1 MKQLP
6 TFQSM
11 ILALEKFWADR
22 GAVIWQPYYSQVG
35 AGTYNPATFL
45 RVLGP
50 EPWNV
55 AYVEPSI
62 RPDDGRYAEN
72 PNRMQQHYQY
82 QVILKPDP
90 GNPQEIYLESLAA
103 LGLDARE
110 HDIRF
115 VEDNWESP
123 ALGAWGLGWEVW
135 ADGQEITQFTYFQQ
149 AGGLPTDPVSV
160 ELTYG
165 LERILIALRNASGG
179 IWDEPWTDGI
189 TYGDVLRQG
198 EWEHSKYYFEIADV
212 ERLREMFALYEAES
226 KAALEGGLVLP
237 AYDYVLKCSHTFNVL
252 DARGA
257 IGVTERQAS
266 FGRMRA
272 LARQVSEAY
281 LAQRQRLE
289 YPLLKDKSDEGRTPQ
304 KDGGQA
310 TKDEGKTST
319 ISNLESPILA
329 PHGPETLLLEIGT
342 EELPAA
348 DLDSA
353 LAQLREL
360 APKMLD
366 EARLSHGPITVY
378 GTPRRLAVLVAG
390 LAPRQPDNEAVV
402 KGPPA
407 NRAYDSGGDPTPA
420 AVGFARSKGVSVD
433 ALEVR
438 EMDGGRYV
446 AAVVRAVGRP
456 APAVLAELLPALIA
470 RLQFDKTMRWNASGV
485 AFSRPIRWLIGL
497 LGDKV
502 IPFEYA
508 GVTSGR
514 DSRGL
519 RPNGSPKIEI
529 ARADDYLARLRAA
542 HIEVDPERRRAD
554 ILKQVRKLARE
565 AGGQVA
571 DEGVLA
577 EVTNLVERPTA
588 LLGAFD
594 QAHLAL
600 PREVLVSVM
609 KKHQRYFPVE
619 PQGRGGSTLLP
630 YFIAVRN
637 GDKRHLDLVRAGN
650 EHVVRARFADAA
662 FFVREDV
669 KHPLEDFLARLATL
683 TFQKKLGSML
693 DKAIRIE
700 RLTGELAVN
709 LGLDLA
715 DTATALRAAHLAKA
729 DLATQM
735 VVEMTSLQGVMGAE
749 YALRSGEPAEVAQA
763 IREQYQPAGA
773 GDALPA
779 TRPGLAVGLADRLDS
794 LTGLFAAGLAPSGS
808 ADPFGLRRAALGVA
822 LILTGRAEDLDL
834 RPALGAALDLQPAG
848 VQPAPE
854 ARKGLLGEM
863 LAFITGRLRSQLLE
877 GGYRYDVVD
886 AILAEQ
892 AHNPCHASLGV
903 QQLSAW
909 VQRTDWPPI
918 LAAYARCVRITRDQ
932 AAEFPL
938 QPECLAE
945 PAEVALYEAY
955 RVSAAAQPI
964 SSVDDFFA
972 VLLPM
977 IPAISR
983 FFDEV
988 LVMAEDPK
996 VRANRLAL
1004 LQGIAR
1010 LARGLA
1016 DFSKL
1021 EGF

>member
-1 MKQLP
+1 
-6 TFQSM
+6 M
-11 ILALEKFWADR
+11 ILTLEKFWADR

-35 AGTYNPATFL
+35 AGTMNPATFL

-62 RPDDGRYAEN
+62 RPDDGRYGEN
-72 PNRMQQHYQY
+72 PNRFQQHYQY

-90 GNPQEIYLESLAA
+90 GNPQEIYLASLAA
-103 LGLDARE
+103 LGLDPRE

-165 LERILIALRNASGG
+165 LERILIALRNAPTG
-179 IWDEPWTDGI
+179 IWNEPWTGDI

-226 KAALEGGLVLP
+226 KTALANGLVLP
-237 AYDYVLKCSHTFNVL
+237 AYDHLLKCSHTFNVL

-266 FGRMRA
+266 FGRMRN

-289 YPLLKDKSDEGRTPQ
+289 YPLLKEKDAEKERDETVSIANYQLPITNPQ
-304 KDGGQA
+304 
-310 TKDEGKTST
+310 
-319 ISNLESPILA
+319 
-329 PHGPETLLLEIGT
+329 TLLLEIGT
-342 EELPAA
+342 EELPSA

-360 APKMLD
+360 APKLLN
-366 EARLSHGPITVY
+366 EARLSHGPVSVY
-378 GTPRRLAVLVAG
+378 GTPRRLAVLVAEV
-390 LAPRQPDNEAVV
+390 APRQPDNESVV

-407 NRAYDSGGDPTPA
+407 NRAYDSGGAPTPA
-420 AVGFARSKGVSVD
+420 AQGFARSKGVSVD

-438 EMDGGRYV
+438 EIDGGRYV
-446 AAVVRAVGRP
+446 TAVVREAGRP
-456 APAVLAELLPALIA
+456 APAVLAELLPALIGK
-470 RLQFDKTMRWNASGV
+470 LQFDKTMRWNASGV
-485 AFSRPIRWLIGL
+485 AFSRPIRWLVGL
-497 LGDKV
+497 LGDEV
-502 IPFEYA
+502 IPFGYA
-508 GVTSGR
+508 GVASGR
-514 DSRGL
+514 ASRGL
-519 RPNGSPKIEI
+519 RPQGSPKIEI
-529 ARADDYLARLRAA
+529 ARAGDYLARLRAA
-542 HIEVDPERRRAD
+542 HIEADPQRRRAD
-554 ILKQVRKLARE
+554 ILKQVRKLAQS

-571 DEGVLA
+571 DEGVLG
-577 EVTNLVERPTA
+577 EVTNLVEHPTA

-594 QAHLAL
+594 EAHLAL
-600 PREVLVSVM
+600 PRDVLVSVM

-619 PQGRGGSTLLP
+619 PHGPGGSALLP
-630 YFIAVRN
+630 FFIAVRN

-669 KHPLEDFLARLATL
+669 KHPLEEFLPKLAAL

-693 DKAIRIE
+693 DKARRIE
-700 RLTGELAVN
+700 SLTGALAPR
-709 LGLDLA
+709 LGLNPA
-715 DTATALRAAHLAKA
+715 ETATALRAAHLAKA

-735 VVEMTSLQGVMGAE
+735 VVEMTSLQGIMGAE
-749 YALRSGEPAEVAQA
+749 YARRSGEPAEVAQA
-763 IREQYQPAGA
+763 IREHYLPAGA

-779 TRPGLAVGLADRLDS
+779 SRPGLAVSVADRLDS

-808 ADPFGLRRAALGVA
+808 ADPFGLRRAALGVTQTLA
-822 LILTGRAEDLDL
+822 GRAIDLDL
-834 RPALGAALDLQPAG
+834 RLTLSAALDLQPAA
-848 VQPAPE
+848 VQPAAE
-854 ARKGLLGEM
+854 ARAGLLGEV
-863 LAFITGRLRSQLLE
+863 LAFITGRLRGQLLE
-877 GGYRYDVVD
+877 AGYRYDIVD
-886 AILAEQ
+886 AVLAEQ
-892 AHNPCHASLGV
+892 GHNPYRALLGV
-903 QQLSAW
+903 QQLAAW
-909 VQRTDWPPI
+909 VQRPDWAPI

-932 AAEFPL
+932 TAEHSL
-938 QPECLAE
+938 QPERLAE
-945 PAEVALYEAY
+945 PAEVALHDAY
-955 RVSAAAQPI
+955 QATAGQALASL
-964 SSVDDFFA
+964 DDFFA
-972 VLLPM
+972 VLVPM

-988 LVMAEDPK
+988 LVMAEDPA

-1004 LQGIAR
+1004 LWDIAR

>member
-1 MKQLP
+1 MKQPP

-35 AGTYNPATFL
+35 AGTMNPATFL

-72 PNRMQQHYQY
+72 PNRFQQHYQY

-90 GNPQEIYLESLAA
+90 GNPQEIYLASLAA
-103 LGLDARE
+103 IGLDARE

-179 IWDEPWTDGI
+179 IWNEPWTDHI
-189 TYGDVLRQG
+189 TYGDVLREG

-212 ERLREMFALYEAES
+212 ERLRQMFALYEAES
-226 KAALEGGLVLP
+226 QAALASGLVLP
-237 AYDYVLKCSHTFNVL
+237 AYDYLLKCSHTFNVL
-252 DARGA
+252 DTRGA

-289 YPLLKDKSDEGRTPQ
+289 YPLLKDQDKESEKE
-304 KDGGQA
+304 KDGASAAPSA
-310 TKDEGKTST
+310 TYLLPTADST
-319 ISNLESPILA
+319 E
-329 PHGPETLLLEIGT
+329 PHTLLLEIGT
-342 EELPAA
+342 EELPSA

-353 LAQLREL
+353 LAQLSQL
-360 APKMLD
+360 APKLLD
-366 EARLSHGPITVY
+366 EAHLSHGPISVY

-390 LAPRQPDNEAVV
+390 LAPRQPNSESVV

-407 NRAYDSGGDPTPA
+407 NRAFDASGAPTPA
-420 AVGFARSKGVSVD
+420 ALGFARSKGVAVE

-438 EMDGGRYV
+438 ELDGGRYV
-446 AAVVRAVGRP
+446 TAVVRQTGRP
-456 APAVLAELLPALIA
+456 APAVLADLLPALIA

-485 AFSRPIRWLIGL
+485 AFSRPIRWLVALYGEQ
-497 LGDKV
+497 V
-502 IPFEYA
+502 IAFTYA
-508 GVTSGR
+508 GVASGR
-514 DSRGL
+514 ASRGL
-519 RPNGSPKIEI
+519 RPQGSPAIEL
-529 ARADDYLARLRAA
+529 AKASDYLARLRAA
-542 HIEVDPERRRAD
+542 RIEPDPQRRRAD

-571 DEGVLA
+571 DEGVLG

-594 QAHLAL
+594 EAHLAL

-609 KKHQRYFPVE
+609 KKHQRYFPLE
-619 PQGRGGSTLLP
+619 PGGRAGGALLP

-637 GDKRHLDLVRAGN
+637 GDRRHLDLVRAGN
-650 EHVVRARFADAA
+650 EQVVRARFADAA

-669 KHPLEDFLARLATL
+669 KHPLADFLPKLATL

-693 DKAIRIE
+693 DKAQRIE
-700 RLTGELAVN
+700 RLTAALAPG
-709 LGLDLA
+709 LGLDP
-715 DTATALRAAHLAKA
+715 DETAVALRAAHLAKA

-749 YALRSGEPAEVAQA
+749 YARRSGEPPEVAQA
-763 IREQYQPAGA
+763 IREHYLPAGA

-779 TRPGLAVGLADRLDS
+779 SRPGLAVGLADRLDS
-794 LTGLFAAGLAPSGS
+794 LVGLFAAGLAPTGS
-808 ADPFGLRRAALGVA
+808 ADPFGLRRAAQGVA
-822 LILTGRAEDLDL
+822 LILTGRAVDLDL
-834 RPALGAALDLQPAG
+834 RPVLAQALDLQPAA

-854 ARKGLLGEM
+854 ARPALLGEVA
-863 LAFITGRLRSQLLE
+863 AFITGRLRGQLLE
-877 GGYRYDVVD
+877 AGFRYDVVD
-886 AILAEQ
+886 AVLAEQ
-892 AHNPCHASLGV
+892 AHNPYRALLGV
-903 QQLSAW
+903 QQLAAW
-909 VQRTDWPPI
+909 VQRAGWPPI

-932 AAEFPL
+932 AAEHSL
-938 QPECLAE
+938 QPERLTE
-945 PAEVALYEAY
+945 PAEAALYAAFQ
-955 RVSAAAQPI
+955 AAAGQPI
-964 SSVDDFFA
+964 ASVDDFFA
-972 VLLPM
+972 VLVPM

-988 LVMAEDPK
+988 LVMAEDPA

-1004 LQGIAR
+1004 LEGIAR
-1010 LARGLA
+1010 LARGVA

>member
-1 MKQLP
+1 
-6 TFQSM
+6 M

-22 GAVIWQPYYSQVG
+22 GALIWQPYYSQVG
-35 AGTYNPATFL
+35 AGTMNPATFL

-62 RPDDGRYAEN
+62 RPDDGRYGEN
-72 PNRMQQHYQY
+72 PNRFQQHYQY

-90 GNPQEIYLESLAA
+90 GNPQEIYLQSLAA
-103 LGLDARE
+103 LGLDPRE

-149 AGGLPTDPVSV
+149 AGGLPTGPVSV

-179 IWDEPWTDGI
+179 IWNEPWTGNI

-198 EWEHSKYYFEIADV
+198 EWEHSKYYFEIASVD
-212 ERLREMFALYEAES
+212 RLREMFALSEAEA
-226 KAALEGGLVLP
+226 KAALEAGLVLP
-237 AYDYVLKCSHTFNVL
+237 AYDYLLKCSHTFNVL
-252 DARGA
+252 DTRGA

-289 YPLLKDKSDEGRTPQ
+289 YPLLKGDEGRTTASRDESSAAAITNDQLPVAAPTEPQ
-304 KDGGQA
+304 
-310 TKDEGKTST
+310 
-319 ISNLESPILA
+319 
-329 PHGPETLLLEIGT
+329 TLLLEIGT
-342 EELPAA
+342 EELPSA

-353 LAQLREL
+353 MAQLQAL
-360 APKMLD
+360 APKLLG
-366 EARLSHGPITVY
+366 EARLTHGAVSVY
-378 GTPRRLAVLVAG
+378 GTPRRLALLVAEV
-390 LAPRQPDNEAVV
+390 AARQPETEAVV

-407 NRAYDSGGDPTPA
+407 NRAYDSGGAPTPA
-420 AVGFARSKGVSVD
+420 AVGFARSKGVSID

-438 EMDGGRYV
+438 ELDGGRYV
-446 AAVVRAVGRP
+446 TAVVRDAGRP

-470 RLQFDKTMRWNASGV
+470 KLQFDKAMRWNASGV
-485 AFSRPIRWLIGL
+485 AFSRPIRWLVGL
-497 LGDKV
+497 LGEQV
-502 IPFEYA
+502 IPFQYA
-508 GVTSGR
+508 GVASGR

-519 RPNGSPKIEI
+519 RPKGSPRI
-529 ARADDYLARLRAA
+529 ALTRAEDYLARLRAA
-542 HIEVDPERRRAD
+542 HIEADPAKRRAD

-571 DEGVLA
+571 DEGVLG
-577 EVTNLVERPTA
+577 EVTNLVEQPTA

-600 PREVLVSVM
+600 PRDVLVSVM

-619 PQGRGGSTLLP
+619 PVDSAGSALLP
-630 YFIAVRN
+630 FFIAVRN

-662 FFVREDV
+662 FFVREDIQQ
-669 KHPLEDFLARLATL
+669 PLEAFLPRLSTL

-693 DKAIRIE
+693 DKAGRIE
-700 RLTGELAVN
+700 ALTGVLAVR
-709 LGLDLA
+709 LKLSPA
-715 DTATALRAAHLAKA
+715 EAATARRAAHLAKA

-735 VVEMTSLQGVMGAE
+735 VVEMTSLQGIMGAE
-749 YALRSGEPAEVAQA
+749 YARRSGEPAEVAQA
-763 IREQYQPAGA
+763 IREHYLPAGA

-779 TRPGLAVGLADRLDS
+779 SKPGLAVALADRLDS
-794 LTGLFAAGLAPSGS
+794 LVGLFAAGLAPTGS
-808 ADPFGLRRAALGVA
+808 ADPFGLRRAALGVSQ
-822 LILTGRAEDLDL
+822 ILTGQAIDLDL
-834 RPALGAALDLQPAG
+834 RPVVAAALVLQPAA
-848 VQPAPE
+848 VQPNHA
-854 ARKGLLGEM
+854 AGTALLGEV
-863 LAFITGRLRSQLLE
+863 LGFITGRLRGQLLE
-877 GGYRYDVVD
+877 AGYRYDVVD
-886 AILAEQ
+886 AVLTEQ
-892 AHNPCHASLGV
+892 AYNPYRAHLAV
-903 QQLSAW
+903 RQLSAW
-909 VQRTDWPPI
+909 VQRPDWPPI

-932 AAEFPL
+932 AVTHGL
-938 QPECLAE
+938 QSERLVD

-955 RVSAAAQPI
+955 RAASGRSI
-964 SSVDDFFA
+964 ESVDDFFA
-972 VLLPM
+972 AIVPM

-988 LVMAEDPK
+988 LVMAVDPALK
-996 VRANRLAL
+996 QNRLAL
-1004 LQGIAR
+1004 LQAIAR

-1021 EGF
+1021 DSF